1 MATSRTGCLGYPVI
15 IPPLDVKKVLRQ
27 FGLHPDKRLGQN
39 FLTGPKALEKVVAA
53 AEISSHETILEVG
66 PGLGSLTRYLA
77 TFAKNIVAVE
87 LDPKLIPPLQMV
99 LKAYKNVTIIQGDI
113 LKLDPTELI
122 KTSNYAVVANIPYY
136 ITSNL
141 IRHLLEAKIRPT
153 RMVLTV
159 QYEVANRICAQPG
172 DMSLLSLSIQ
182 VYGKPRLITRIPATA
197 FYPTP
202 KVDSAVVSIDLY
214 PDPIIP
220 EAFLQ
225 TFFRLT
231 KAGFGQ
237 KRKTLRNS
245 LAAGLD
251 WEVAETERWL
261 IHSGIDPKRRAET
274 LSIEE
279 WDRMV
284 KGYRTFL
291 RN

>member
-1 MATSRTGCLGYPVI
+1 MATSGTGCLDNPVS
-15 IPPLDVKKVLRQ
+15 IPTIDVRKVLRK

-39 FLTGPKALEKVVAA
+39 FLTDPKALEKVVAA

-66 PGLGSLTRYLA
+66 PGLGNLTCYLA

-87 LDPKLIPPLQMV
+87 LDPKLIPPLQMT
-99 LKAYKNVTIIQGDI
+99 LKAYKNVTIVQGDI

-122 KTSNYAVVANIPYY
+122 KTSDYAVVANIPYY

-141 IRHLLEAKIRPT
+141 IRHLLEAKNRPT
-153 RMVLTV
+153 RLVLTV
-159 QYEVANRICAQPG
+159 QLEVANRICAKPG

-202 KVDSAVVSIDLY
+202 KVDSAVVCIDLY
-214 PDPIIP
+214 SNPIIP
-220 EAFLQ
+220 LASIQ
-225 TFFRLT
+225 TFFQLI

-245 LAAGLD
+245 LAGGLG
-251 WEVAETERWL
+251 WEVADTERWL
-261 IHSGIDPKRRAET
+261 IQCEIDPRSRAET

-279 WDRMV
+279 WERIV

-291 RN
+291 HN